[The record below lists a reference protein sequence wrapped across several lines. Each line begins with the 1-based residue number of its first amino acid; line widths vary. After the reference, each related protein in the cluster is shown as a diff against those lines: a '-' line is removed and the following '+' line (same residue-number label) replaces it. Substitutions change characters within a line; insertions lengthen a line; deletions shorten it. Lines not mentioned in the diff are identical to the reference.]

1 MDSLCN
7 DSEWLKLKLKVSRVV
22 NCKFKAFLNSYRE
35 CIFSL
40 LETGAP
46 ELVIKAQILA
56 GGRGKGTFDSGF
68 KGMFHDSCAMN
79 YELVLIICLGGVHLT
94 KEPSEAGK
102 LVQAMVGNRL
112 TTKQT
117 PPEGVEV
124 QKVMIAHVC
133 TNILPAYK
141 FQAIIRL
148 N

>member
-1 MDSLCN
+1 MSSKPRFWLVDEEKEHSILDS
-7 DSEWLKLKLKVSRVV
+7 KV
-22 NCKFKAFLNSYRE
+22 
-35 CIFSL
+35 
-40 LETGAP
+40 GP
-46 ELVIKAQILA
+46 
-56 GGRGKGTFDSGF
+56 
-68 KGMFHDSCAMN
+68 MN

-133 TNILPAYK
+133 TNLLPAYK